1 MPYLLSRFMKM
12 PIKHKRSCGKKRP
25 LSPTKEEDGCDNPA
39 FQASMMEAAVGE
51 EDTADSEQVGEDESP
66 PPLPP
71 PRQNIPAFRNP

>member
-1 MPYLLSRFMKM
+1 MKM
-12 PIKHKRSCGKKRP
+12 PIKHKRSGGKKRP
-25 LSPTKEEDGCDNPA
+25 LSPTKEEEAEDGCDNPA